1 MTSNIDFNIS
11 EATLLAMELDTIS
24 FAGLSAGESL
34 VVEFS
39 VFVGGTDIDNWTAKY
54 YADSS
59 GRITLTALGWMW
71 NLYLLDYRRR
81 PGREG
86 STPQTIPDLLTVEIT
101 YTMEDETSATCQ
113 RHLLYSRHR
122 PNPALSSLL
131 SHHPFVSKVRHTA
144 QAAKEY
150 VTALSE
156 LTNVTVKADA
166 ICLIN
171 GVQSTR
177 TIAASSFPWSS
188 SLGGGSIDVSPSVIS
203 SLLPNGA
210 VLKEYTITMLESNV
224 EKDSCRYIVDSAVA
238 VRQLCWLNRWGVYET
253 LVLKGSETLKASRAA
268 TYGYTGD
275 DWSALDMEVT
285 DEYECSTGYVGENE
299 WSQVRDMAESPIV
312 WLWDGVW
319 HRVTITDAK
328 LSRLRPTNEAR
339 SCVVT
344 YRLSD
349 REEIIL

>member
-1 MTSNIDFNIS
+1 MTLNIGIRSINCIKNAKAVLRGF
-11 EATLLAMELDTIS
+11 LM
-24 FAGLSAGESL
+24 LS
-34 VVEFS
+34 S
-39 VFVGGTDIDNWTAKY
+39 VFTKCFSWCFLSKLFLNGGG
-54 YADSS
+54 SS
-59 GRITLTALGWMW
+59 AVDQGTLTVGA
-71 NLYLLDYRRR
+71 
-81 PGREG
+81 
-86 STPQTIPDLLTVEIT
+86 
-101 YTMEDETSATCQ
+101 
-113 RHLLYSRHR
+113 
-122 PNPALSSLL
+122 
-131 SHHPFVSKVRHTA
+131 
-144 QAAKEY
+144 
-150 VTALSE
+150 
-156 LTNVTVKADA
+156 NVTVKADA

-177 TIAASSFPWSS
+177 TIAASSFSWSS

-224 EKDSCRYIVDSAVA
+224 EKDSCRYIVDSVAA

-253 LVLKGSETLKASRAA
+253 LVLKGSETLNASRAA
-268 TYGYTGD
+268 TYGFTGD

-299 WSQVRDMAESPIV
+299 WNQVRDMAESPIV

-328 LSRLRPTNEAR
+328 LSHLRPTNEAR

-349 REEIIL
+349 REEITL